1 MSEMES
7 LSKINSILDF
17 VRLSDTSIQSYNHT
31 FLNQKPS
38 FHLISFSTLSIS
50 VLKSQNLFK
59 ILKSKNLWM
68 SIPMSSKVLLF
79 FIQDIIVKLITMTSC
94 DSKSNFKKKKFQRIA
109 SKDEYKWKKLIE
121 ILKFFEK

>member
-1 MSEMES
+1 MSEMVS

>member
-31 FLNQKPS
+31 FLNHKPS
-38 FHLISFSTLSIS
+38 FRLISFSILSIS
-50 VLKSQNLFK
+50 VLKSLNLFK
-59 ILKSKNLWM
+59 ILKSKNLWK
-68 SIPMSSKVLLF
+68 SILMSSKVPF
-79 FIQDIIVKLITMTSC
+79 YFIQDIIAKLITLTSY

>member
-38 FHLISFSTLSIS
+38 FRLISFSILSIS
-50 VLKSQNLFK
+50 VLKSLNLFK